1 MFITLFLLFRA
12 SKPFVNLSL
21 SHSLSLSLS
30 FSLSL
35 CPMLVLHVYI
45 KCCKTNLDFHLVMSR
60 HLLPHSGN
68 NLRNGFR
75 NGRLANIAGSN
86 GLPLLSATEAGKV
99 TNKTKTNKF
108 VSRYSWTS
116 FE

>member
-1 MFITLFLLFRA
+1 M
-12 SKPFVNLSL
+12 
-21 SHSLSLSLS
+21 
-30 FSLSL
+30 
-35 CPMLVLHVYI
+35 Y
-45 KCCKTNLDFHLVMSR
+45 R

-99 TNKTKTNKF
+99 TNKTKTDICLEM
-108 VSRYSWTS
+108 
-116 FE
+116 FEYVHPIWSPLTPRIRDHLT